1 MWHSDGLSQK
11 VHHTSN
17 NGGVMQV
24 GDLVMWMNIPHI
36 GVVMEDKQ
44 GYILVH
50 WLGDGHVSWEDSR
63 DLREVINE
71 SR

>member
-1 MWHSDGLSQK
+1 MK
-11 VHHTSN
+11 
-17 NGGVMQV
+17 V

-36 GVVMEDKQ
+36 GVVMENKQ

-50 WLGDGHVSWEDSR
+50 WISDGHVSWEDNC

-71 SR
+71 DR